1 MFYVC
6 GCGYIVELV
15 SSLMYQYSYA
25 HTVGGIRF
33 NQTLYTTSEA
43 DTTVSVCVELSQLPS
58 GGLEAELE
66 VVISL
71 ASSAKAG
78 EMHHDYN

>member
-1 MFYVC
+1 
-6 GCGYIVELV
+6 
-15 SSLMYQYSYA
+15 MYLYSYA
-25 HTVGGIRF
+25 HTVGGVRF

-43 DTTVSVCVELSQLPS
+43 DTTVSVCVELSELPT

-78 EMHHDYN
+78 EMHHD